1 MFFIRNSEDNKLKKE
16 IGKRSREIVSYLS
29 VDLGERTLRKYDNLN
44 RARSYILDYFSDKCP
59 AAHISE
65 ETYIVQD
72 REVSNIVAE
81 IPGYEQPERII
92 LIGAHYDTVE
102 DTPGADDNAT
112 AIAALLEIYR
122 MLAQHRHK
130 KTIRFVAFT
139 LEEPPF
145 FSTDQMGSMKYAEI
159 CRTREEQIEL
169 MIAFDMLGFANKK
182 VRQEFPFSSIKGDF
196 PPTGTYLTVVSFPSA
211 AEFTYLWKKIYNGLT
226 RDRIY
231 EIIGPASIPGIA
243 LSDHSSFAKK
253 GFPAILLTD
262 TAFYRNKNY
271 HAPTDTIDTINFKFL
286 TANIIAIAR
295 TAKELLNMQPIG
307 KQEEKRHGMQQEE
320 KP

>member
-122 MLAQHRHK
+122 MLAQQRHK

-159 CRTREEQIEL
+159 CRAREEQIEL

-182 VRQEFPFSSIKGDF
+182 VRQEFPFR
-196 PPTGTYLTVVSFPSA
+196 A
-211 AEFTYLWKKIYNGLT
+211 
-226 RDRIY
+226 
-231 EIIGPASIPGIA
+231 
-243 LSDHSSFAKK
+243 
-253 GFPAILLTD
+253 
-262 TAFYRNKNY
+262 
-271 HAPTDTIDTINFKFL
+271 
-286 TANIIAIAR
+286 
-295 TAKELLNMQPIG
+295 
-307 KQEEKRHGMQQEE
+307 
-320 KP
+320 